1 MKINIQTMVSEIPA
15 TAENRYRSTNVRSLT
30 MVVVLMMIGKYI
42 CKTVW
47 QGLWGSVMR
56 GLDHNDK
63 NSATGC
69 LQ

>member
-47 QGLWGSVMR
+47 QGLWG
-56 GLDHNDK
+56 
-63 NSATGC
+63 
-69 LQ
+69 